1 MNSPDRLHRP
11 FGALLAVEFR
21 TVGMA
26 IAREG
31 LLALAALAAVCVL
44 AAVTAIRYGERLE
57 FGPELLLP
65 VLPLSLIL
73 PWLVWKGDPVF
84 GRALLWTLPVRRQRA
99 AAAKVAA
106 GALWLMLGVL
116 LTFAG
121 LALTTLA
128 TGGKIGC
135 EEVRFLAPP
144 SGGLI
149 GAERVQWT
157 TPLWAWLMPFGG
169 ALLSYTAGSA
179 VLLGLRYPLR
189 WLAGAASAVVLLGV
203 FATNLGPDSAFTSS
217 IDRLLTSVVNGTYGL
232 DFALTGGEHSLVYDV
247 DRHGFQDGER
257 RPSLWRDMPSFGRW
271 AFALLV
277 WMGAMLLALALAI
290 RRHWER

>member
-31 LLALAALAAVCVL
+31 LLALAAFLAVCVL
-44 AAVTAIRYGERLE
+44 TAVTAIRSDDRLE
-57 FGPELLLP
+57 VGPELLLP

-128 TGGKIGC
+128 SGGKFGC

-144 SGGLI
+144 SGGPV

-157 TPLWAWLMPFGG
+157 TPVWAWLMPFGG
-169 ALLSYTAGSA
+169 ALLAYTAGSA
-179 VLLGLRYPLR
+179 VLLGLRHPLR
-189 WLAGAASAVVLLGV
+189 WLAGAASTLVLLGV
-203 FATNLGPDSAFTSS
+203 LAVNLGPTARSPAPSTACSRWSSMVPTVWISRLPAESTASSTTSTDMANKS
-217 IDRLLTSVVNGTYGL
+217 GIAGRCCGGTCRASNAG
-232 DFALTGGEHSLVYDV
+232 
-247 DRHGFQDGER
+247 
-257 RPSLWRDMPSFGRW
+257 RPPFSFG
-271 AFALLV
+271 
-277 WMGAMLLALALAI
+277 
-290 RRHWER
+290 

>member
-21 TVGMA
+21 NVGMA

-31 LLALAALAAVCVL
+31 SLALAAFAALCVL
-44 AAVTAIRYGERLE
+44 TAVTAIRHGERLE
-57 FGPELLLP
+57 LGPELLLP

-116 LTFAG
+116 VIFGG
-121 LALTTLA
+121 LALTALA

-135 EEVRFLAPP
+135 EDVRFLAPP
-144 SGGLI
+144 SLSLA
-149 GAERVQWT
+149 GAERVQWI

-189 WLAGAASAVVLLGV
+189 WLAGAASTLVLLWV
-203 FATNLGPDSAFTSS
+203 LAANLGPDSALTSS
-217 IDRLLTSVVNGTYGL
+217 IDRLLTSIINGTYGL
-232 DFALTGGEHSLVYDV
+232 DFALTGGENSLIYD
-247 DRHGFQDGER
+247 DHRHGEP
-257 RPSLWRDMPSFGRW
+257 RPALWWDMPSFGRW
-271 AFALLV
+271 AAALFV
-277 WMGAMLLALALAI
+277 WISAMLLALALAI

>member
-31 LLALAALAAVCVL
+31 LLALAAFLAVCVL
-44 AAVTAIRYGERLE
+44 TAVTAIRSDDRLE
-57 FGPELLLP
+57 VGPELLLP

-128 TGGKIGC
+128 SGGKFGC

-144 SGGLI
+144 SGGPV

-157 TPLWAWLMPFGG
+157 TPVWAWLMPFGG
-169 ALLSYTAGSA
+169 ALLAYTAGSA
-179 VLLGLRYPLR
+179 VLLGLRHPLR
-189 WLAGAASAVVLLGV
+189 WLAGAASTLVLLGV
-203 FATNLGPDSAFTSS
+203 LAVNLGPDSAFTSS
-217 IDRLLTSVVNGTYGL
+217 IDRLLTLVVNGTYGL
-232 DFALTGGEHSLVYDV
+232 DFALAGGEHSLVYDV
-247 DRHGFQDGER
+247 DRHGQQVGDR
-257 RPSLWRDMPSFGRW
+257 RAVLWRDMPSFERW
-271 AFALLV
+271 AAALLV
-277 WMGAMLLALALAI
+277 WMSAMLLALALAI